1 MHARYVRRGH
11 ASSQPFRGN
20 TTTPAEVQGRFPAT
34 ASDDM
39 HSLTH
44 THALT
49 HSLTHSSSK
58 ADVVVLVFPAFKHQY
73 LDNQLPFP
81 LGVMCTVPDAAKE
94 GFHLAATGLEGGGER
109 RGPPPCFRACK
120 PVGRRGRRFSAK
132 SAGCVWPVGVG
143 GRAAV
148 RNGPLGSGPKFQRLA
163 IISARGPSG
172 PPVGAHQHLERA
184 GAGAPQPTTPASS
197 IRWQRQVA
205 WAGRLWSARALWGF
219 GIRPDSGTPSPVLL
233 VRYQRTWMDTSGGDS
248 SSSRQVWVLVDR
260 RF

>member
-1 MHARYVRRGH
+1 MHKPCLQSAGSLCCHSAKLIRADTCRAPDVGTPRQPNEDDISLFALIMHARYVRRGH

-44 THALT
+44 THAVT

-132 SAGCVWPVGVG
+132 SAGYRFVTH
-143 GRAAV
+143 
-148 RNGPLGSGPKFQRLA
+148 PLPGQ
-163 IISARGPSG
+163 
-172 PPVGAHQHLERA
+172 
-184 GAGAPQPTTPASS
+184 
-197 IRWQRQVA
+197 
-205 WAGRLWSARALWGF
+205 
-219 GIRPDSGTPSPVLL
+219 
-233 VRYQRTWMDTSGGDS
+233 
-248 SSSRQVWVLVDR
+248 
-260 RF
+260 